1 MSGLNHH
8 EGAATPAMF
17 KALGDD
23 THDRADGEIVVQGKL
38 PPALSGVLF
47 RNGPGRFRRGD
58 EIKRTVLDGDGVMQR
73 LEFADGA
80 AHYARRFVQTPKL
93 VAEEHAGRFLK
104 PSWTTTVPGLL
115 ANVGQHI
122 QGTAGVT
129 TYEVNGILLALDE
142 GGASP
147 GCEIDRDT
155 LQTLRPASLGLPDD
169 DASPKPHAKCI
180 AENGD
185 WLFAST
191 RYGAKGMQIDV
202 VRHRRDGTRVATPTV
217 TAPRVGYLHDFAA
230 TNRHAIFTLEA
241 VEIHALRFM
250 AGLASFTECIEWK
263 PELGNIVVLIDLAT
277 GAHRTFDAPPA
288 WAWHMANAYEHG
300 DDVIMDFVGYDDP
313 GHFIG
318 PHAQLAAIM
327 QGEEGVNGAPGTI
340 RRLVLSPNGK
350 LTETVLAEGNFEFP
364 QIDLRASGAAHER
377 IYVTSCPTSGFL
389 HTGVAALHVRTGK
402 LDSYD
407 FGATVNTGEPVF
419 AADPNGGPDQGWL
432 ITQTLDVQRGT
443 SGFAVLDAQNV
454 AAGPV
459 ATVEVG
465 ETMPL
470 SLHGQWVA
478 ANPPITQSH

>member
-1 MSGLNHH
+1 MLGFHDQ
-8 EGAATPAMF
+8 AKFATPAMF
-17 KALGDD
+17 AALGDD
-23 THDRADGEIVVQGKL
+23 THDRADAGIVVRGEL
-38 PPALSGVLF
+38 PSGLKGVLY

-73 LEFADGA
+73 LEFADGV
-80 AHYARRFVQTPKL
+80 AHYARRFVKTPKL
-93 VAEEHAGRFLK
+93 LAEEHAGRFLK

-129 TYEVNGILLALDE
+129 TYDVNGILLALDE

-155 LQTLRPASLGLPDD
+155 LETLRPASLGLPDN
-169 DASPKPHAKCI
+169 DASPKPHAKRI
-180 AENGD
+180 AESGD

-217 TAPRVGYLHDFAA
+217 LAPRVGYLHDFAA
-230 TNRHAIFTLEA
+230 TNRHAIFTLQA
-241 VEIHALRFM
+241 VELHSLRFL
-250 AGLASFTECIEWK
+250 AGLASFSECIEWK
-263 PELGNIVVLIDLAT
+263 PELGNIIVLINLAT
-277 GAHRTFDAPPA
+277 GEHRTFEAPPA
-288 WAWHMANAYEHG
+288 WAWHMANAYEQG
-300 DDVIMDFVGYDDP
+300 DAVIMDFVGYDDP

-318 PHAQLAAIM
+318 PDAQLAAIM
-327 QGEEGVNGAPGTI
+327 HGKEGVNGAPGTI
-340 RRLVLSPNGK
+340 RRLVLSANGT
-350 LTETVLAEGNFEFP
+350 LAETVLADGNFEFP

-377 IYVTSCPTSGFL
+377 IYVTSCPTSGFF
-389 HTGVAALHVRTGK
+389 HTGIAALEVRTGR

-407 FGATVNTGEPVF
+407 FGASVNTGEPVF

-432 ITQTLDVQRGT
+432 ITQTLDVQRVT
-443 SGFAVLDAQNV
+443 SGFAVLEAQNV

-465 ETMPL
+465 QTMPL

-478 ANPPITQSH
+478 ATPPLTQRH